1 MTKNIALLAL
11 VLLIAIVGTS
21 SANTEISGG
30 TTNDIS
36 NSKNSI
42 AIGSGEK
49 EDEEEPPRRSSRSS
63 GRPQAGRAK
72 GQRGGYKPKNF
83 ADMDEDDDLDFEFL
97 DLK

>member
-36 NSKNSI
+36 NLKNSI
-42 AIGSGEK
+42 AIGSGQ
-49 EDEEEPPRRSSRSS
+49 P
-63 GRPQAGRAK
+63 
-72 GQRGGYKPKNF
+72 
-83 ADMDEDDDLDFEFL
+83 
-97 DLK
+97 